1 MAISLIRPQTEN
13 TKPPRAL
20 WVPFELGRPFGPPS
34 DAAFQK
40 RVILAALRLLERERG
55 PVIIE
60 DFPEDDPRERPDPA
74 WRTPFAKPD
83 LDGASATRLAA
94 ALEDESERVEAAY
107 RRAAKERERT
117 IVGLSGLS
125 IGEAGRYMA
134 SWLRGQ
140 TPESPSAEMSA
151 PLTLRFAVDD
161 LKAAYIEVALSGSA
175 KPSSKQLGD
184 WLWNDTAAGA
194 AIFALR
200 SMYLTSDDERLK
212 AIAGLF
218 LVPGV
223 RVPPS
228 GSICARAELGRRRS
242 RPIPSALAVGPLL
255 PTPSEIK
262 RLSIAMG
269 RGSAMAL
276 AGAEFGGDDRLLAG
290 LGVLGEMVLH
300 AGLDAAAAG
309 LDIRARP
316 LDIRLTG
323 PDHRH
328 AAQHG
333 SLAGFREGGEILL
346 DAGPQPSLA
355 GLNPGAMLL
364 DLCSAGLAHGRLPA
378 PLRRPAPSARRTGQ
392 RSSLA

>member
-1 MAISLIRPQTEN
+1 VSALGHYLEEEGVPTVAISLIRPQTEK

-34 DAAFQK
+34 NAAFQK

-60 DFPEDDPRERPDPA
+60 DFPEQDPRERPDPA
-74 WRTPFAKPD
+74 WRPPLGKPD
-83 LDGASATRLAA
+83 LNGASAMRLAV
-94 ALEDESERVEAAY
+94 ALEDESARVETLY
-107 RRAAKERERT
+107 RRAAEEPGRT

-140 TPESPSAEMSA
+140 NPESPSAEMSA
-151 PLTLRFAVDD
+151 PLVLRFAVDD
-161 LKAAYIEVALSGSA
+161 LKAAYIEVALSGFA

-184 WLWNDTAAGA
+184 WLWSDTAAGA

-228 GSICARAELGRRRS
+228 G
-242 RPIPSALAVGPLL
+242 
-255 PTPSEIK
+255 
-262 RLSIAMG
+262 
-269 RGSAMAL
+269 
-276 AGAEFGGDDRLLAG
+276 
-290 LGVLGEMVLH
+290 
-300 AGLDAAAAG
+300 
-309 LDIRARP
+309 
-316 LDIRLTG
+316 
-323 PDHRH
+323 
-328 AAQHG
+328 
-333 SLAGFREGGEILL
+333 
-346 DAGPQPSLA
+346 
-355 GLNPGAMLL
+355 
-364 DLCSAGLAHGRLPA
+364 
-378 PLRRPAPSARRTGQ
+378 
-392 RSSLA
+392 

>member
-1 MAISLIRPQTEN
+1 MSALGHYLEEEGIPTVAISLIRPQTEK

-34 DAAFQK
+34 NAAFQK
-40 RVILAALRLLERERG
+40 RVILAALRLLERESG

-60 DFPEDDPRERPDPA
+60 DFPEEDPRERPDPA
-74 WRTPFAKPD
+74 WRPPFAKPN
-83 LDGASATRLAA
+83 LDGASATRVAT

-107 RRAAKERERT
+107 RRAAGERERT

-125 IGEAGRYMA
+125 IGEAGRFMA
-134 SWLRGQ
+134 GWLQGQ
-140 TPESPSAEMSA
+140 TPQSPSAEMSA

-200 SMYLTSDDERLK
+200 SMYLRSDDERLK

-228 GSICARAELGRRRS
+228 G
-242 RPIPSALAVGPLL
+242 
-255 PTPSEIK
+255 
-262 RLSIAMG
+262 
-269 RGSAMAL
+269 
-276 AGAEFGGDDRLLAG
+276 
-290 LGVLGEMVLH
+290 
-300 AGLDAAAAG
+300 
-309 LDIRARP
+309 
-316 LDIRLTG
+316 
-323 PDHRH
+323 
-328 AAQHG
+328 
-333 SLAGFREGGEILL
+333 
-346 DAGPQPSLA
+346 
-355 GLNPGAMLL
+355 
-364 DLCSAGLAHGRLPA
+364 
-378 PLRRPAPSARRTGQ
+378 
-392 RSSLA
+392 

>member
-1 MAISLIRPQTEN
+1 VSALGHYLEEEGIPTVAISLIRPQTEN

-40 RVILAALRLLERERG
+40 HVILAALRLLERERG

-74 WRTPFAKPD
+74 WRAPFPKPD
-83 LDGASATRLAA
+83 LDCTSATRLAA
-94 ALEDESERVEAAY
+94 VLEDESARVEAIY
-107 RRAAKERERT
+107 RRAAKGRERT

-125 IGEAGRYMA
+125 VGEAGRYMA

-140 TPESPSAEMSA
+140 TPESPTPEMSA

-161 LKAAYIEVALSGSA
+161 LKAAYIEVALSSSA
-175 KPSSKQLGD
+175 KPSSRQLGD

-200 SMYLTSDDERLK
+200 SMYLTNDDQRLK

-228 GSICARAELGRRRS
+228 G
-242 RPIPSALAVGPLL
+242 
-255 PTPSEIK
+255 
-262 RLSIAMG
+262 
-269 RGSAMAL
+269 
-276 AGAEFGGDDRLLAG
+276 
-290 LGVLGEMVLH
+290 
-300 AGLDAAAAG
+300 
-309 LDIRARP
+309 
-316 LDIRLTG
+316 
-323 PDHRH
+323 
-328 AAQHG
+328 
-333 SLAGFREGGEILL
+333 
-346 DAGPQPSLA
+346 
-355 GLNPGAMLL
+355 
-364 DLCSAGLAHGRLPA
+364 
-378 PLRRPAPSARRTGQ
+378 
-392 RSSLA
+392 